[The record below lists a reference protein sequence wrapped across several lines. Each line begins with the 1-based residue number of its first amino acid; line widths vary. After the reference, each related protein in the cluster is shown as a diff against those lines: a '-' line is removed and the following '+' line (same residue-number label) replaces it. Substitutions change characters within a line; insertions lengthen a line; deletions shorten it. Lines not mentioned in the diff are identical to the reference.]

1 MEVRTPIEILTYTNK
16 AGTVKAQRGVVS
28 LLILSFLAGVFIA
41 FAGVGSTMASHNLF
55 ANPETTGLARTLT
68 GITFATGLMLVLMA
82 GGELFTGNTMI
93 IIPVLERKITVKQ
106 MLLNWLLAYL
116 GNLIGCL
123 LIAWMM
129 SRSGMFSTSGGLL
142 GGMVI
147 RTAVSK
153 VSMPFHM
160 AFILGILCNWMVCL
174 AIWTSYASRDVTG
187 KILMVF
193 FVISLFVI
201 SGFEHSIANMY
212 YIPAGI
218 LAKQNPQWAAMS
230 QSSAAQLAD
239 VNWLTFW
246 TKNLIPVTLGNIVG
260 GAGLVWTL
268 FWAALRD
275 SAAKDAHEQQ
285 QH

>member
-1 MEVRTPIEILTYTNK
+1 MEVRTPIEILTYTSK
-16 AGTVKAQRGVVS
+16 AGTVKAQRHAVS
-28 LLILSFLAGVFIA
+28 LLILAFLAGVFIA
-41 FAGVGSTMASHNLF
+41 FAGVGSTMAAHNLF

-68 GITFATGLMLVLMA
+68 GVTFAAGLMMVLMA

-93 IIPVLERKITVKQ
+93 IIPVLERKITVGQ
-106 MLLNWLLAYL
+106 MLLNWLLAYI

-123 LIAWMM
+123 FIAWMM
-129 SRSGMFSTSGGLL
+129 SRSGMFSTSNGLL

-147 RTAVSK
+147 KIAVDK
-153 VSMPFHM
+153 VNAPFHM

-218 LAKQNPQWAAMS
+218 FAKQNPQWAAMS
-230 QSSAAQLAD
+230 QSSAGQLAD
-239 VNWLTFW
+239 VNWVTFW

-260 GAGLVWTL
+260 GAGMVWTL

-275 SAAKDAHEQQ
+275 KNAKDAHEQQ
-285 QH
+285 H